1 MPGASKNML
10 AFTIQGGGASD
21 LMPGIGIG
29 YPDNTTAAIV
39 PRTTKADLP
48 DEFYWVCLLD
58 NYRPGLIIVDFIID
72 GSNYSTVP
80 PKLDAALSDPE
91 IIFVVVTKSLSLQH
105 VPKGDFYNLLVKYG
119 AGPELQR
126 LNQLSTT
133 LYPGGFKRAGYV
145 LTGAGGKRGG
155 TFSPPS
161 YEASTITEPATI
173 VAMSLMQSSGQQPY
187 TLIDLYTVNV
197 HIKTKKKAAP
207 KTQSKVSRPKPKAR
221 TSKKAGAK
229 SKR

>member
-1 MPGASKNML
+1 MPGLPQNML
-10 AFTIQGGGASD
+10 AFTIQGGGVSD
-21 LMPGIGIG
+21 LTPGIGIG
-29 YPDNTTAAIV
+29 YPDAPTAIV

-80 PKLDAALSDPE
+80 PKLDNALSDPE
-91 IIFVVVTKSLSLQH
+91 IIFVVTTKSLSLQH

-133 LYPGGFKRAGYV
+133 LYPGGFKGAGYV

-161 YEASTITEPATI
+161 YEASTITEAATI
-173 VAMSLMQSSGQQPY
+173 VAMSLMQTSNSPY
-187 TLIDLYTVNV
+187 TLIDSYTVNT
-197 HIKTKKKAAP
+197 HIKTNKTTPKSKGQPPKSKRASKAP
-207 KTQSKVSRPKPKAR
+207 
-221 TSKKAGAK
+221 KKAGAK